1 MNNFR
6 IKKSDEEDSFKNK
19 NTELIRRE
27 KIEYN

>member
-6 IKKSDEEDSFKNK
+6 IKKSDEEDSIKNK